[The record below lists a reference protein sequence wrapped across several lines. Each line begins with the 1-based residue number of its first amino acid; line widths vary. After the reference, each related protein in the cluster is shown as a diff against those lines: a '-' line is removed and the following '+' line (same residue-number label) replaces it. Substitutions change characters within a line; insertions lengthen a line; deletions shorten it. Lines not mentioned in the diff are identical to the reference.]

1 MLQHAS
7 VWVAWP
13 PGERGLTFSSSYT
26 SWVPAAE
33 CCRSWARKPQHDY
46 LWLPHARIAENKH
59 LHKQLYNVSARQ
71 MQQRKGCWGSD
82 FLQGPTVS
90 GLLQVVALANL
101 LPPDSNTDEL
111 DSYMYQTVSSVQQAL
126 LMALRPVIL
135 QCACCHCTAC
145 ICKQACLISLHM
157 HACMH
162 ESVPL
167 RVVSARTCLTQCCL
181 TAVWR
186 AAGGPPAGCCL
197 RSMHGPAPVQAQNPW
212 RKHCAGDQQQEQ
224 QQQQSLSR
232 CRP

>member
-1 MLQHAS
+1 MLQRAS

-33 CCRSWARKPQHDY
+33 CCRSCARKPQHDY

-82 FLQGPTVS
+82 FLQGPTVF

-162 ESVPL
+162 ARVRAVTSCFSTHVPHTVLLNCRLACCRWATSWLLPTQHARACPCTGAESMAQAL
-167 RVVSARTCLTQCCL
+167 RR
-181 TAVWR
+181 
-186 AAGGPPAGCCL
+186 
-197 RSMHGPAPVQAQNPW
+197 
-212 RKHCAGDQQQEQ
+212 
-224 QQQQSLSR
+224 
-232 CRP
+232 